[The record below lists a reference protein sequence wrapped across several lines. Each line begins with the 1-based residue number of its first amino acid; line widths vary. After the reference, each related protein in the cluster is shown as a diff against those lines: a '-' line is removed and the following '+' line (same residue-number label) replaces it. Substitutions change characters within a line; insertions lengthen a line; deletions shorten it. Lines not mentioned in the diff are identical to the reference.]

1 MRNFTLL
8 TLLLFFALGAT
19 KANPDNPPKANTEPE
34 FEVKAYYYP
43 DSRYE
48 HSAKVQVLWGST
60 FYDFESQ
67 GQDPFS
73 GWINDS
79 IYPWTVTQPQIPGY
93 HGNLCLMSGNSGVNN
108 STSSIQIPVYFVQ
121 DGSISFLG
129 GCYGEG
135 DFWDVCEFYI
145 DDTLKFSNGALQTWE
160 TYSFDVSAGMHMFKW
175 SYTKDGSM
183 EGMGDAFFVD
193 DVVFSGTSRLG
204 DPGSVYNVYRR
215 SFDATGAYTD
225 QTKIADNVTG
235 NQYMVV
241 NWAEL
246 AQGEYQFGIENPTME
261 TAGIFWS
268 NTLNK
273 STVDY
278 FEVTATVD
286 PAIGGTVT
294 GGGSFAYGEI
304 CTLKAES
311 NNWYTFSYWTKNDTV
326 IDGLYS
332 PTYSFPVTENV
343 TIQAHFDPAFIYY
356 EVYAVPEEGG
366 EAIMVRDTIQ
376 WEALSLGDTVTLKA
390 TPNDGFS
397 FANWTAEGAIG
408 QKSGQ
413 SRGTQF
419 LSDSAFCSVIITED
433 LLNNIFEPYYIFDGD
448 TIEGISDGAM
458 IRFLANFEEG
468 IGDCKRPKDF
478 ANIDLGPDFATF
490 SWTEKGI
497 AESWYICYH
506 PVTPAYTEDIMVEV
520 NENPCTITGL
530 QPETQYQV
538 FVVPS
543 CGVEAGVPNSI
554 VSSSSIMFTTLGPC
568 PTPLH
573 VEVDSV
579 TGCTASVKWM
589 DYSDSYAVET
599 CQPDIVIDENFDNGI
614 PSDWDNDSN
623 YPWTVVNG
631 RMQSGNAGVASS
643 TSTISIT
650 ATFNSNG
657 YVDFD
662 AECMGEGEFSMG
674 YAFDYGGFFI
684 DSDTL
689 FMAGTDISGVNHYH
703 YEVTAGT
710 HTFTWSYTKD
720 GSADNEGDYF
730 AVDNILMVGA
740 FSWDRP
746 FTVEESQCT
755 ITGLNPLT
763 KYAVHVQGI
772 CEDEE
777 TEWSNPVFFT
787 TNDVCFITAS
797 VNPTGAGTV
806 TGAGEYHL
814 GDSCTLVATAN
825 TGYLFANWTKGGRIY
840 SNEETFS
847 FAVSEDA
854 EFVANFERIEY
865 YLSLSPAPQDGGST
879 EFLNDSTQVFHYG
892 DEVSIKATP
901 NQGYNFANWTVWGGN
916 DEIGLTTNPIYN
928 FTIGG
933 NNPVTTLYPEG
944 GQIALIAN
952 FEMRNLD
959 ITVTTNPVAGGTVQ
973 VSDTIFTGGTF
984 AYGETLTMNAIEN
997 TGYTFQNWT
1006 KNDSVVSTSRTLN
1019 ITVTESA
1026 SYVANFTLNS
1036 YAIDAT
1042 VNPAVGGTVT
1052 GTGTYTH
1059 GQTCTLTATANTGY
1073 HFLNWTLNNQE
1084 VSDSENI
1091 TIEVTEAANYVANF
1105 EINSYAI
1112 SATAN
1117 PTIGGAIHVADTIFT
1132 GGTFEH
1138 NTQITMVA
1146 EAVTGYTF
1154 QNWTKNGTEVSTSA
1168 SYSITVTE
1176 AASYVAN
1183 FELNSYDV
1191 TAMVSVNPTN
1201 GGTVNGTGT
1210 YNYGQTCNLTAIPA
1224 TGHHFVNWTKNG
1236 TEVST
1241 DPNYSFVVTGED
1253 TYVANF
1259 EINSYDVTAMVSV
1272 NPTNGGTVNGMGTFT
1287 YGQTCD
1293 LTAVPA
1299 EGFHFVKWTKNGT
1312 QVSTNPVY
1320 SFTVTEEANYV
1331 AYFEINSYA
1340 ITATANPTEGGTIT
1354 GAGTFNHFANCTLT
1368 ATAATGYTFLRWT
1381 KNGIQVSTNPTYT
1394 FQVTEA
1400 TSYVAHF
1407 QLNSYEITAT
1417 ANPTDGGMITG
1428 AGTYNHFENCTLTA
1442 TPATGYHFV
1451 KWTKNGSQ
1459 VSTNASY
1466 TFEVTGAASY
1476 VAHFELNSYAITATA
1491 NPTVGGSI
1499 TGTGTYNH
1507 FANCTLTATPAT
1519 GYHFVKWTKNGTQVS
1534 ANASYTFEVT
1544 GAASY
1549 VAHFELNSY
1558 AITATANP
1566 SDGGTITGAGT
1577 YNHFANCTLTATPAT
1592 GYHFVKWTKNGSQVS
1607 TNASYTFE
1615 VTGAASYVA
1624 HFELNSYAI
1633 TATANPT
1640 VGGSIT
1646 GTGTYNHFANCTL
1659 TATPATG
1666 YHFVKWTKN
1675 GTQVSANASYTFE
1688 VTGAASYVAH
1698 FELNS
1703 YAITATAN
1711 PSDGGTITG
1720 AGTYNHFANCTLTAT
1735 AATGYT
1741 FLRWTKNG
1749 TQVSTNPTYTFQV
1762 TEAASYVA
1770 HFQLNSYAIGAS
1782 ANPTDGGTVTGAGT
1796 YNHFEN
1802 CTLTATPAT
1811 GYHFVNWTEGTT
1823 IVSTNASYNFQVTGA
1838 RTLVANFEINGYTI
1852 TAMANPTAG
1861 GTVTGAG
1868 SYNHFETC
1876 TLTATPNAGYYFVRW
1891 TKGSEIVSTEAEYS
1905 FEVTETATYKAHFAK
1920 IAYAITAEANPEEGG
1935 IITGTGESFYYNT
1948 TCQLKATANT
1958 GYHFVN
1964 WTKDGVEVST
1974 NRIYNFTVTESAHY
1988 VANFELDT
1996 FIITASVDPEE
2007 GGSVTGAGT
2016 YNYGETVTLTAE
2028 AKPDYQFVNWTEGDA
2043 VVSEEAT
2050 LTFEVDSDR
2059 QLVAHFI
2066 STWGIIDH
2074 DALKVSIYPN
2084 PASYKLTIEASEPV
2098 NTLEIYNINGALVS
2112 KQKNCSDKIEIY
2124 LESYAAG
2131 TYMIRLTTASGVE
2144 MRKFVKE

>member
-8 TLLLFFALGAT
+8 TLLLFLALGAT

-34 FEVKAYYYP
+34 FEVKANYYP

-48 HSAKVQVLWGST
+48 HSAKVRVLWGST

-67 GQDPFS
+67 GQDPLS
-73 GWINDS
+73 GWINHS
-79 IYPWTVTQPQIPGY
+79 NYPWTVTQPQIPGY
-93 HGNLCLMSGNSGVNN
+93 HGSLCLMSGNSGKDN
-108 STSSIQIPVYFVQ
+108 STSSIEIPVYFVQ

-135 DFWDVCEFYI
+135 DYYDVCEFYI

-160 TYSFDVSAGMHMFKW
+160 TYSFDVSAGTHVFKW

-225 QTKIADNVTG
+225 QTKIADDVTG
-235 NQYMVV
+235 NQYIVV

-246 AQGEYQFGIENPTME
+246 AAGEYQFGIENPTME

-294 GGGSFAYGEI
+294 GGGSFAYGEV

-311 NNWYTFSYWTKNDTV
+311 NNWYRFSYWTKNDTV

-332 PTYSFPVTENV
+332 TTYSFPVTENV

-419 LSDSAFCSVIITED
+419 LSDSATCSVILSED
-433 LLNNIFEPYYIFDGD
+433 LLNNIFEPYYILDGD
-448 TIEGISDGAM
+448 TIEGISEGAY
-458 IRFLANFEEG
+458 ISFLANFEEG

-530 QPETQYQV
+530 QPETQYQI

-599 CQPDIVIDENFDNGI
+599 CQPNVVIDESFDNGI

-740 FSWDRP
+740 FSWDQP

-814 GDSCTLVATAN
+814 GDSCTLVATVN
-825 TGYLFANWTKGGRIY
+825 TGYIFSNWTKGGRIY
-840 SNEETFS
+840 SDEETIS
-847 FAVSEDA
+847 FAVSQDA

-879 EFLNDSTQVFHYG
+879 EFLNDSIQVFHYG

-901 NQGYNFANWTVWGGN
+901 NQGYNFVNWTVWEGN
-916 DEIGLTTNPIYN
+916 DEIVLTANPNYN
-928 FTIGG
+928 FTIGD

-959 ITVTTNPVAGGTVQ
+959 ITVTTNPVEGGTVQ

-984 AYGETLTMNAIEN
+984 AYGETLTMNAIDNE
-997 TGYTFQNWT
+997 GYTFRDWT
-1006 KNDSVVSTSRTLN
+1006 KNDTVVSTSRTLN

-1052 GTGTYTH
+1052 GTGTYNH
-1059 GQTCTLTATANTGY
+1059 GQSCTLTATANTGY

-1105 EINSYAI
+1105 EINSYDI
-1112 SATAN
+1112 
-1117 PTIGGAIHVADTIFT
+1117 
-1132 GGTFEH
+1132 
-1138 NTQITMVA
+1138 
-1146 EAVTGYTF
+1146 
-1154 QNWTKNGTEVSTSA
+1154 
-1168 SYSITVTE
+1168 
-1176 AASYVAN
+1176 
-1183 FELNSYDV
+1183 
-1191 TAMVSVNPTN
+1191 TAMVSVNPTD
-1201 GGTVNGTGT
+1201 GGTVNGAGT
-1210 YNYGQTCNLTAIPA
+1210 YNYGQTCDLTAIPA
-1224 TGHHFVNWTKNG
+1224 IGHHFVNWTKNG
-1236 TEVST
+1236 TQVST
-1241 DPNYSFVVTGED
+1241 DPHYSFVVTGED

-1272 NPTNGGTVNGMGTFT
+1272 NPTNGGTVSGTGTFT

-1340 ITATANPTEGGTIT
+1340 ITATANPTDGGT
-1354 GAGTFNHFANCTLT
+1354 
-1368 ATAATGYTFLRWT
+1368 
-1381 KNGIQVSTNPTYT
+1381 
-1394 FQVTEA
+1394 
-1400 TSYVAHF
+1400 
-1407 QLNSYEITAT
+1407 
-1417 ANPTDGGMITG
+1417 ITG

-1442 TPATGYHFV
+1442 TP
-1451 KWTKNGSQ
+1451 
-1459 VSTNASY
+1459 
-1466 TFEVTGAASY
+1466 
-1476 VAHFELNSYAITATA
+1476 
-1491 NPTVGGSI
+1491 
-1499 TGTGTYNH
+1499 
-1507 FANCTLTATPAT
+1507 
-1519 GYHFVKWTKNGTQVS
+1519 
-1534 ANASYTFEVT
+1534 
-1544 GAASY
+1544 
-1549 VAHFELNSY
+1549 
-1558 AITATANP
+1558 
-1566 SDGGTITGAGT
+1566 
-1577 YNHFANCTLTATPAT
+1577 
-1592 GYHFVKWTKNGSQVS
+1592 
-1607 TNASYTFE
+1607 
-1615 VTGAASYVA
+1615 
-1624 HFELNSYAI
+1624 
-1633 TATANPT
+1633 
-1640 VGGSIT
+1640 
-1646 GTGTYNHFANCTL
+1646 
-1659 TATPATG
+1659 
-1666 YHFVKWTKN
+1666 
-1675 GTQVSANASYTFE
+1675 
-1688 VTGAASYVAH
+1688 
-1698 FELNS
+1698 
-1703 YAITATAN
+1703 
-1711 PSDGGTITG
+1711 
-1720 AGTYNHFANCTLTAT
+1720 
-1735 AATGYT
+1735 ATGYT

-1770 HFQLNSYAIGAS
+1770 QFQLNSYEITAT
-1782 ANPTDGGTVTGAGT
+1782 ANPTDGGTITGAGT

-1811 GYHFVNWTEGTT
+1811 GYHFVKWTKNGTQ
-1823 IVSTNASYNFQVTGA
+1823 VSTNTSYTFEVTGAASYVAHFELNSYAITATANPTAGGTVAGAGTYNHFENCTLTATPATGYTFLRWTKNGTQVSTNPTYTFQVTEAASYVAQFQLNSYEITATANPTDGGTITGAGTYNHFENCTLTATPATGYHFVKWTKNGTQVSTNPTYTFQVTEAASYVAQFQLNSYEITATANPTDGGTVVGAGTYNHFETCNLVATPATGYHFVNWTLNGTAVSTNESYSFTVTGA

-1852 TAMANPTAG
+1852 TAMANPISA
-1861 GTVTGAG
+1861 GTVSGAG
-1868 SYNHFETC
+1868 DFNHFETC
-1876 TLTATPNAGYYFVRW
+1876 TLTATPAAGYYFVRW
-1891 TKGSEIVSTEAEYS
+1891 TKGSEIISTEAVYS
-1905 FEVTETATYKAHFAK
+1905 FEVTESATYKAHFAK
-1920 IAYAITAEANPEEGG
+1920 YTYSITAEANPEEGG
-1935 IITGTGESFYYNT
+1935 TISGTGESFYYNT
-1948 TCQLKATANT
+1948 TCQLIANHST

-1964 WTKDGVEVST
+1964 WTLDGVEVST

-1988 VANFELDT
+1988 IANFELDT
-1996 FIITASVDPEE
+1996 FEITASVDPEE
-2007 GGSVTGAGT
+2007 AGAITGAGT

-2028 AKPDYQFVNWTEGDA
+2028 ANTDFRFENWTENGE
-2043 VVSEEAT
+2043 VISEEAT
-2050 LTFEVDSDR
+2050 LTFTVEGDR

-2066 STWGIIDH
+2066 NTVGIAEN
-2074 DALKVSIYPN
+2074 DALTVSIYPN
-2084 PASYKLTIEASEPV
+2084 PVSDKLTIETSEPV
-2098 NTLEIYNINGALVS
+2098 KMVEIYSINGALLA
-2112 KQKNCSDKIEIY
+2112 KQVNCSEKIEINVAN
-2124 LESYAAG
+2124 YAFG
-2131 TYMIRLTTASGVE
+2131 TYMIRLTTDNGVE
-2144 MRKFVKE
+2144 IRKFVKE

>member
-1 MRNFTLL
+1 MKNFTLL
-8 TLLLFFALGAT
+8 TLLLFLALGAT

-34 FEVKAYYYP
+34 FQVKANYYP

-48 HSAKVQVLWGST
+48 HSAKVRVLWGST

-67 GQDPFS
+67 GQDPLS
-73 GWINDS
+73 GWINHS
-79 IYPWTVTQPQIPGY
+79 NYPWTVTQPQILGY
-93 HGNLCLMSGNSGVNN
+93 HGNLCLMSGNSGKDN
-108 STSSIQIPVYFVQ
+108 STSSIEIPVYFVQ

-135 DFWDVCEFYI
+135 DHWDVCEFYI

-160 TYSFDVSAGMHMFKW
+160 TYSFDVSAGMHVFKW

-278 FEVTATVD
+278 FDVIATVD

-294 GGGSFAYGEI
+294 GGGSFAYGEV

-311 NNWYTFSYWTKNDTV
+311 NNWYRFSYWTKNDTV

-419 LSDSAFCSVIITED
+419 LSDSATCSVILSED
-433 LLNNIFEPYYIFDGD
+433 LLNNIFEPYYILDGD
-448 TIEGISDGAM
+448 TIEGISEGAY
-458 IRFLANFEEG
+458 ISFLANFEEG

-599 CQPDIVIDENFDNGI
+599 CQPNVVIDESFDNGI

-814 GDSCTLVATAN
+814 GDSCTLVATVN
-825 TGYLFANWTKGGRIY
+825 TGYIFSNWTKGGRIY
-840 SNEETFS
+840 SDEETIS
-847 FAVSEDA
+847 FAVSQDA

-865 YLSLSPAPQDGGST
+865 YLSLSPAPQEGGST

-901 NQGYNFANWTVWGGN
+901 NQGYNFVNWTVWRGN
-916 DEIGLTTNPIYN
+916 DEIVLTTNPNYN
-928 FTIGG
+928 FTIGD
-933 NNPVTTLYPEG
+933 NNPVTSLYPEG

-959 ITVTTNPVAGGTVQ
+959 ITVTTNPVEGGTVQ

-984 AYGETLTMNAIEN
+984 AYGETLTMNAIDNE
-997 TGYTFQNWT
+997 GYTFRDWT
-1006 KNDSVVSTSRTLN
+1006 KNDTVVSTSRTLN

-1059 GQTCTLTATANTGY
+1059 GQSCTLTATANTGY

-1105 EINSYAI
+1105 EINSYDI
-1112 SATAN
+1112 TAMVSVN
-1117 PTIGGAIHVADTIFT
+1117 PTD
-1132 GGTFEH
+1132 GGTVNGAGTYNYGQTCDLTAIPAIGHHF
-1138 NTQITMVA
+1138 V
-1146 EAVTGYTF
+1146 
-1154 QNWTKNGTEVSTSA
+1154 NWTKNGTQVSTDPH
-1168 SYSITVTE
+1168 YSFVVTGE
-1176 AASYVAN
+1176 DTYVAN

-1201 GGTVNGTGT
+1201 GGTVTGTGT
-1210 YNYGQTCNLTAIPA
+1210 YNYGQTCNLTAVPA

-1241 DPNYSFVVTGED
+1241 DPHYSFVVTGED

-1259 EINSYDVTAMVSV
+1259 ELNSYDVTAMVSV
-1272 NPTNGGTVNGMGTFT
+1272 NPTNGGTVSGAGTFT
-1287 YGQTCD
+1287 YGQTCN

-1299 EGFHFVKWTKNGT
+1299 EGYHFVKWTKNGT

-1340 ITATANPTEGGTIT
+1340 ITATANPTDGGT
-1354 GAGTFNHFANCTLT
+1354 
-1368 ATAATGYTFLRWT
+1368 
-1381 KNGIQVSTNPTYT
+1381 
-1394 FQVTEA
+1394 
-1400 TSYVAHF
+1400 
-1407 QLNSYEITAT
+1407 
-1417 ANPTDGGMITG
+1417 ITG

-1442 TPATGYHFV
+1442 TP
-1451 KWTKNGSQ
+1451 
-1459 VSTNASY
+1459 
-1466 TFEVTGAASY
+1466 
-1476 VAHFELNSYAITATA
+1476 
-1491 NPTVGGSI
+1491 
-1499 TGTGTYNH
+1499 
-1507 FANCTLTATPAT
+1507 
-1519 GYHFVKWTKNGTQVS
+1519 
-1534 ANASYTFEVT
+1534 
-1544 GAASY
+1544 
-1549 VAHFELNSY
+1549 
-1558 AITATANP
+1558 
-1566 SDGGTITGAGT
+1566 
-1577 YNHFANCTLTATPAT
+1577 
-1592 GYHFVKWTKNGSQVS
+1592 
-1607 TNASYTFE
+1607 
-1615 VTGAASYVA
+1615 
-1624 HFELNSYAI
+1624 
-1633 TATANPT
+1633 
-1640 VGGSIT
+1640 
-1646 GTGTYNHFANCTL
+1646 
-1659 TATPATG
+1659 
-1666 YHFVKWTKN
+1666 
-1675 GTQVSANASYTFE
+1675 
-1688 VTGAASYVAH
+1688 
-1698 FELNS
+1698 
-1703 YAITATAN
+1703 
-1711 PSDGGTITG
+1711 
-1720 AGTYNHFANCTLTAT
+1720 
-1735 AATGYT
+1735 ATGYT

-1770 HFQLNSYAIGAS
+1770 QFQLNSYEITAT
-1782 ANPTDGGTVTGAGT
+1782 ANPTDGGTVVGAGT
-1796 YNHFEN
+1796 YNHFETCN
-1802 CTLTATPAT
+1802 LVATPAT
-1811 GYHFVNWTEGTT
+1811 GYHFVNWTLNGTA
-1823 IVSTNASYNFQVTGA
+1823 VSTNESYSFTVTGA
-1838 RTLVANFEINGYTI
+1838 ADYVANFEINSYTI
-1852 TAMANPTAG
+1852 TAMANPISA
-1861 GTVTGAG
+1861 GTVSGAG
-1868 SYNHFETC
+1868 DFNHFETC
-1876 TLTATPNAGYYFVRW
+1876 TLTATPAAGYYFVRW
-1891 TKGSEIVSTEAEYS
+1891 TKGSEIISTEAVYS
-1905 FEVTETATYKAHFAK
+1905 FEVTESATYKAHFAK
-1920 IAYAITAEANPEEGG
+1920 YTYSITAEANPEEGG
-1935 IITGTGESFYYNT
+1935 TISGTGESFYYNT
-1948 TCQLKATANT
+1948 TCQLIANHST

-1964 WTKDGVEVST
+1964 WTLDGVEVST

-1988 VANFELDT
+1988 IANFELDT
-1996 FIITASVDPEE
+1996 FEITASVDPEE
-2007 GGSVTGAGT
+2007 AGAITGAGT

-2028 AKPDYQFVNWTEGDA
+2028 ANTDFRFENWTENGE
-2043 VVSEEAT
+2043 VISEEAT
-2050 LTFEVDSDR
+2050 LTFTVEGDR

-2066 STWGIIDH
+2066 NTVGIAEN
-2074 DALKVSIYPN
+2074 DALTVSIYPN
-2084 PASYKLTIEASEPV
+2084 PVSDKLTIETSEPV
-2098 NTLEIYNINGALVS
+2098 KMVEIYSINGALLA
-2112 KQKNCSDKIEIY
+2112 KQVNCSEKIEINVAN
-2124 LESYAAG
+2124 YAFG
-2131 TYMIRLTTASGVE
+2131 TYMIRLTTDNGVE
-2144 MRKFVKE
+2144 IRKFVKE